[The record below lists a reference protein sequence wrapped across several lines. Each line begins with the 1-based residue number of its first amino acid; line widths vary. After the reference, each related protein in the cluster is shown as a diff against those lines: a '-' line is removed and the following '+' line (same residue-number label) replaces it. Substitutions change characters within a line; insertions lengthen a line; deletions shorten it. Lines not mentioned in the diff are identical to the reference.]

1 MKRSWLWLG
10 AGFVALAFLYL
21 PTLGVSVGQIL
32 GFLLVLA
39 CPLMHFL
46 GGHRHG
52 GGDRVDA
59 GAPASTA
66 GSAPRTTPP
75 DREQG

>member
-1 MKRSWLWLG
+1 MKRKWLWLG
-10 AGFVALAFLYL
+10 AGFVALALLYL
-21 PTLGVSVGQIL
+21 PTLGVSAGQVL

-52 GGDRVDA
+52 GGGRGDS
-59 GAPASTA
+59 GAPASPTR
-66 GSAPRTTPP
+66 SASRTTAS

>member
-10 AGFVALAFLYL
+10 AGVVVLAFLYL

-52 GGDRVDA
+52 GADA
-59 GAPASTA
+59 KASAPPPAE
-66 GSAPRTTPP
+66 SAPRPSVS
-75 DREQG
+75 DRDQA